1 MRFALACAAAAITAT
16 GAGACT
22 YTCERD
28 GEKDDSKCTSPDGGF
43 GYDCCASEEWSEPQ
57 TCEWGWEPTCHD
69 GAGPDEECWRHGGGE
84 GGCHEECNDNKC
96 TDYLFQ
102 DCIYNDDWFVGE
114 QPGCHDDYE
123 PRHLAGSNP
132 SKTYRCCRDTCEG
145 EGGGGIIVVIFIVVV
160 VVAGGAIAGVISAQ
174 QRSRGAAAPQAQ
186 QVIVGGQQQ
195 QQYVQQPQVIQQQPQ
210 VMQQPQ
216 MMMQQPQQPVRTTA
230 CSRPFSLGCVLTPN
244 GAVCQVVM
252 AQQPQMMMQ
261 QPQMVQAQAMPMA
274 QAPGM
279 VIGQGP

>member
-28 GEKDDSKCTSPDGGF
+28 GEKDDSKCTSTDGGW
-43 GYDCCASEEWSEPQ
+43 GTDCCASEDWSWPSEPQ

-69 GAGPDEECWRHGGGE
+69 GAGSEAECWRHGGGE

-114 QPGCHDDYE
+114 QPGCRDDYE

-132 SKTYRCCRDTCEG
+132 SKTYSCCRDICEG
-145 EGGGGIIVVIFIVVV
+145 EGGGGIIVVIFIIIVIVIIIVVV
-160 VVAGGAIAGVISAQ
+160 VVVVMNQNQTAVVGLPPGA
-174 QRSRGAAAPQAQ
+174 
-186 QVIVGGQQQ
+186 VG
-195 QQYVQQPQVIQQQPQ
+195 QP
-210 VMQQPQ
+210 
-216 MMMQQPQQPVRTTA
+216 QPQQ
-230 CSRPFSLGCVLTPN
+230 
-244 GAVCQVVM
+244 M
-252 AQQPQMMMQ
+252 AMNQQK
-261 QPQMVQAQAMPMA
+261 ARYAELR
-274 QAPGM
+274 
-279 VIGQGP
+279 